1 MKAFWLFWK
10 PLLRCNDFEFNGR
23 FYLQTCGISMGRKY
37 SPAAANIYLRRFDHH
52 AMYGFRI
59 KPRYYSR
66 FLDDIFA
73 VWPGTRHELLE
84 FQYFLNNLIPGIKVT
99 FTIRNQITEVL
110 DTQVYKGFNADGQC
124 VLKTKVFFKS
134 TDTHQLLHK
143 NSFHP
148 KHTFNGIAKSQLIRF
163 KRISSSKADY
173 DEASSTLIKV
183 LIVRGY
189 NKRALRRLKSEVWRH
204 YDTTPQRFK
213 DLSLDSHI
221 LF

>member
-99 FTIRNQITEVL
+99 FTIRNQITEFL

-124 VLKTKVFFKS
+124 VLKTKVFLNRLILISCS
-134 TDTHQLLHK
+134 TK
-143 NSFHP
+143 
-148 KHTFNGIAKSQLIRF
+148 
-163 KRISSSKADY
+163 
-173 DEASSTLIKV
+173 
-183 LIVRGY
+183 
-189 NKRALRRLKSEVWRH
+189 
-204 YDTTPQRFK
+204 
-213 DLSLDSHI
+213 I
-221 LF
+221 LFILNTLLMGLPNPN